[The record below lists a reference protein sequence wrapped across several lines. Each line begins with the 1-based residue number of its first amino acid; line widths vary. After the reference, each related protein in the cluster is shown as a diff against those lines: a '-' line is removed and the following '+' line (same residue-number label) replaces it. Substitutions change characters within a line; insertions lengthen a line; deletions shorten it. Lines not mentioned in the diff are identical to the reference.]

1 MLLVVAVAV
10 STLVAVVQKE
20 RMKNGFR
27 VGGGVLSSCKAKAI
41 KQQSKKGNATKQRAA
56 HSRAEG
62 RALLLPVGRDDE
74 VPDPADLLGEV
85 SLAEEGLGE
94 GVLDGAVDVVH
105 EHVGGAFAGPPRARR
120 HAGGVDGAHP
130 PRGLRRPPRRRVHH
144 DEVPLEVVEH
154 RRQALEGE
162 AAGRLGGGGE
172 VRLRDAGRVV
182 AELEERVG
190 LGEDGVV
197 GDVVGLERRVLGADV
212 GDPRRVLLEEHGAA
226 AVVERRPHGA
236 VEPEPEDE
244 EVAGRPTLQHAERH
258 PDLVRG
264 LLRRH
269 VRGRV
274 VHQSLRHRQRQ
285 PLALTAAFRRLLPPG
300 RRRGRR
306 GEGARGE
313 DEEEAG
319 QRRGEEEAQREAA
332 LPLRE
337 PGAQGREVD
346 RLADV
351 HGARHGRTPPPRCR

>member
-1 MLLVVAVAV
+1 
-10 STLVAVVQKE
+10 
-20 RMKNGFR
+20 
-27 VGGGVLSSCKAKAI
+27 
-41 KQQSKKGNATKQRAA
+41 
-56 HSRAEG
+56 
-62 RALLLPVGRDDE
+62 

-85 SLAEEGLGE
+85 ALAEEGLGE

-105 EHVGGAFAGPPRARR
+105 EHVGGAVAGPARARR

-144 DEVPLEVVEH
+144 DEVPLQLVE
-154 RRQALEGE
+154 RGRQAAQGE
-162 AAGRLGGGGE
+162 AAGGLGGGGE

-197 GDVVGLERRVLGADV
+197 GDVVGLEGRVLGADA
-212 GDPRRVLLEEHGAA
+212 GDPRRVLLQEHRPA

-244 EVAGRPTLQHAERH
+244 EVAGRPALQHPERH
-258 PDLVRG
+258 PDLVGG
-264 LLRRH
+264 LLRRR
-269 VRGRV
+269 VGGRV
-274 VHQSLRHRQRQ
+274 VHQRLGDRQRQ
-285 PLALTAAFRRLLPPG
+285 PLVAAAALRHLLPPG
-300 RRRGRR
+300 SRRRRRGRG
-306 GEGARGE
+306 GERARGE

-319 QRRGEEEAQREAA
+319 ERRGEEEAQREAA

-337 PGAQGREVD
+337 PCAQGREVD

-351 HGARHGRTPPPRCR
+351 HGARHGRTPPLSAPPDRDQ